1 MKYRIDLSEKDYF
14 DLITV
19 LVLAYAKPYNSTL
32 AKGLLQHIVNNHIK
46 VDE

>member
-19 LVLAYAKPYNSTL
+19 LVLAYSKPTNSTL
-32 AKGLLQHIVNNHIK
+32 AKGLLQYIINNHIK
-46 VDE
+46 VDK